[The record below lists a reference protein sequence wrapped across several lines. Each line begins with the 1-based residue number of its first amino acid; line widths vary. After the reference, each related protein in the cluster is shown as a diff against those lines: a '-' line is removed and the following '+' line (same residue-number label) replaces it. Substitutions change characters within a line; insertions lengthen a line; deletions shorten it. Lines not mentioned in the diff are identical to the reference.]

1 MNIRKVNQILTAFAD
16 SHRLRIIN
24 LLNEKELNVAEICQ
38 ILHST
43 QSNVSKH
50 LTRLRLTG
58 IVRDKRRGRYAYYYL
73 IKPGNKF
80 YTQLLGSI
88 TEELGDLEI
97 FKKDIEKLRKIE
109 RKPDRLT
116 KTKRKNMGQLVSVEL
131 T

>member
-1 MNIRKVNQILTAFAD
+1 MNKKELMMNIRKVNQILTAFAD

-43 QSNVSKH
+43 QPNISKH

-58 IVRDKRRGRYAYYYL
+58 IVRDKRKGRYAYYYL

-80 YTQLLGSI
+80 YKQLLSSI

-109 RKPDRLT
+109 RKLEISKD
-116 KTKRKNMGQLVSVEL
+116 
-131 T
+131 

>member
-43 QSNVSKH
+43 QPNISKH

-58 IVRDKRRGRYAYYYL
+58 IVRDKRKGRYAYYYL

-80 YTQLLGSI
+80 YKQLLSSI

-97 FKKDIEKLRKIE
+97 FKKDIERLRKIE
-109 RKPDRLT
+109 R
-116 KTKRKNMGQLVSVEL
+116 EL
-131 T
+131 EINKD